1 MMKNFILIF
10 FSLIALS
17 CSFDNKTG
25 IWKDASQFPI
35 DNQITESIDGTNIES
50 KYENIFTQNQIF
62 NEEKNSFKNLNI
74 ILDDPV
80 KINNWFE
87 QYVSLT
93 NNVSNFS
100 YKGSATLVSKSPKL
114 SKLSLNKNIIF
125 YKNNLISHDH
135 KGKIFI
141 YSLKLKKK
149 IFEYNFYKKNF
160 KNFKKEIYLIINNNR
175 LYAGDNLGYLYAID
189 LKKKTL
195 IWAKNYG
202 IPFRS
207 NLKVANDQIFLVN
220 QDNVI
225 YSINVRNGLKN
236 WKYSTTL
243 TFLKSD
249 FENNLAV
256 DELNNNIFFL
266 NTSGELYS
274 INYLNKNINWVIN
287 FKNSSLA
294 SDTELFFSQPI
305 VINNNNIIVTT
316 ENAVMAYDP
325 LVGAKKWSFPSDSI
339 LKPILTSNYTYIV
352 SKNNLLICLENSTG
366 KVLWSK
372 NIYKKI
378 QNKKIKSKI
387 GSIFYDFKI
396 VNNSI
401 NLYSNNGYLLSFN
414 YENGNFQ
421 YIKKISKNGINSEIV
436 FLRHNMFL
444 FDNHNKLLKFN

>member
-50 KYENIFTQNQIF
+50 KYENVFTQNQIF

-135 KGKIFI
+135 NGKIFI

-160 KNFKKEIYLIINNNR
+160 KNFKKEIY
-175 LYAGDNLGYLYAID
+175 
-189 LKKKTL
+189 
-195 IWAKNYG
+195 
-202 IPFRS
+202 
-207 NLKVANDQIFLVN
+207 
-220 QDNVI
+220 
-225 YSINVRNGLKN
+225 
-236 WKYSTTL
+236 
-243 TFLKSD
+243 
-249 FENNLAV
+249 
-256 DELNNNIFFL
+256 
-266 NTSGELYS
+266 
-274 INYLNKNINWVIN
+274 
-287 FKNSSLA
+287 
-294 SDTELFFSQPI
+294 
-305 VINNNNIIVTT
+305 
-316 ENAVMAYDP
+316 
-325 LVGAKKWSFPSDSI
+325 
-339 LKPILTSNYTYIV
+339 
-352 SKNNLLICLENSTG
+352 
-366 KVLWSK
+366 
-372 NIYKKI
+372 
-378 QNKKIKSKI
+378 
-387 GSIFYDFKI
+387 
-396 VNNSI
+396 
-401 NLYSNNGYLLSFN
+401 
-414 YENGNFQ
+414 
-421 YIKKISKNGINSEIV
+421 
-436 FLRHNMFL
+436 
-444 FDNHNKLLKFN
+444 